1 MYKIGVLED
10 FITTVSKVNEEYVV
24 KYSKGEFTGECRYK
38 MMELMG
44 TNKPIRQTPMLLTH
58 CNMGDIIEKIHLE
71 HTLSSEDFHSLS
83 MEIREHSLLKL
94 SEFMSVLNK

>member
-1 MYKIGVLED
+1 MYQTGVLED
-10 FITTVSKVNEEYVV
+10 FITEVYKEGEEYII

>member
-1 MYKIGVLED
+1 MYKTGVLED

-24 KYSKGEFTGECRYK
+24 KYSKGEYKGECRYK